1 MSIDKK
7 ELLFLIGQ
15 RLRKERE
22 ESGVNQETIA
32 KGLGVSVR
40 TWGKYERG
48 ETVPDASTLA
58 LMSSIYNFDT
68 NYILTGIR
76 LAPTDISTEEQ
87 KLIENYRSMDEAARL
102 NIQAVGAAFA
112 KSEVFN
118 KKKEA

>member
-1 MSIDKK
+1 MSIDKS

-22 ESGVNQETIA
+22 ASGVSQEIIA
-32 KGLGVSVR
+32 KNLGVSTR

-48 ETVPDASTLA
+48 ETVPDAAILA
-58 LMSSIYNFDT
+58 LLSSTYNFDT
-68 NYILTGIR
+68 HFILTGVKA
-76 LAPTDISTEEQ
+76 APVEISTEEQ

-102 NIQAVGAAFA
+102 NVQAVGAAFA
-112 KSEVFN
+112 KSEPVS